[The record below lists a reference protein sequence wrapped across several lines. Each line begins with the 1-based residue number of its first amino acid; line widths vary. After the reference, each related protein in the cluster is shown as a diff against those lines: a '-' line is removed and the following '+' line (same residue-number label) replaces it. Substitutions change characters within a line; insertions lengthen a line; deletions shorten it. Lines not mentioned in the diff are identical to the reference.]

1 MDTEEIVRRLD
12 EITEEIGDPEV
23 MHGEADDLLLLAVD
37 PEVRDAYN
45 RVVWRASW
53 WAYA

>member
-1 MDTEEIVRRLD
+1 METEEIVRMLD
-12 EITEEIGDPEV
+12 EITLDTGDPEQ
-23 MHGEADDLLLLAVD
+23 MHAEADGVLLLAVD

-45 RVVWRASW
+45 RVVRLAGW